1 MSKIEE
7 ALRLAKEESIRSMNH
22 GRGRSIRRSTL
33 IDGQVDISRKPE
45 VQGSKRLADSQGAV
59 HPPAIYQLQPE
70 NHHEMDQEVL
80 ARNRIINDNFPEAA
94 MTSYKMLRTRIM
106 REMFNNDW
114 KILAVT
120 SPLDGAGKT
129 VTATNLAIT
138 AASQAACDVYL
149 LDLDL
154 RNPGIGSCLGLPDDG
169 QDLSEYLAGRASF
182 SQACY
187 DVGIGRLVVFPA
199 SGRHSNSS
207 KLITSKPMFGLLT
220 NILSA
225 GTDPIIILDLP
236 AVLSAD
242 DVLAVSPIIDGFL
255 VVVSESE
262 TGRRDVAR
270 TLEMLDGSNVLGVVL
285 NKYHEM

>member
-7 ALRLAKEESIRSMNH
+7 ALRLAKEQSIRSIH
-22 GRGRSIRRSTL
+22 DGRGRTMRRSTL
-33 IDGQVDISRKPE
+33 IDSQADISREPE
-45 VQGSKRLADSQGAV
+45 VQGSKILTDSQGLAT
-59 HPPAIYQLQPE
+59 PPAIYPLQPA
-70 NHHEMDQEVL
+70 NHYEIDQKVL
-80 ARNRIINDNFPEAA
+80 ARNRIINDKFPEAA

-106 REMFNNDW
+106 RKMFDNDW

-138 AASQAACDVYL
+138 AASQGVSDVYL

-154 RNPGIGSCLGLPDDG
+154 RSPGIGSCLGLPVDG
-169 QDLSEYLAGRASF
+169 RDLSDYLAGRASF
-182 SQACY
+182 SQACC

-199 SGRHSNSS
+199 SGRQSNSS
-207 KLITSKPMFGLLT
+207 ELITSKLMFALLT

-225 GTDPIIILDLP
+225 VTNPIIILDLP

-242 DVLAVSPIIDGFL
+242 DVLAISPIIDGFL

-262 TGRRDVAR
+262 TVRRDVAR
-270 TLEMLDGSNVLGVVL
+270 TLEVLDNSDILGFVL
-285 NKYHEM
+285 NKYHET